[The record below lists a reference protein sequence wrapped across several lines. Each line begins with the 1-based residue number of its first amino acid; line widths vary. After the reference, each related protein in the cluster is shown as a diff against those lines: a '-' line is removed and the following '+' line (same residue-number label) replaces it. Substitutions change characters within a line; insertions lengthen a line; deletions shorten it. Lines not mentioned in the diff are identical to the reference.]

1 MSRVCDELYRES
13 DFVTDLK
20 SHAQRTA
27 VIRVEH
33 PSSVH
38 TSFLD
43 NIKQLHENEKTILF
57 TMACTNSEEKTSATQ
72 VTYLLMW
79 HQNSVRQETFFRRM
93 VLCAN
98 GLDQKLRVCRPEIQR
113 LNADIREKRSEETV
127 EHAKNELAERK
138 DTANM
143 IRKNISYSLLSTFD
157 FWALVRAQMAQNDAL
172 GHKDLC
178 DIIKGKPPKKKVTN
192 KRSNKSLKKAD
203 KKVKKQKLEIRHRPV
218 DRHDR
223 VIEEYNRMTEM
234 NFFNVGDRVRV
245 QRYNNRTEVAVVINK
260 IPVQG
265 WSDEQYEVRF
275 FDDIT
280 MYVDVHDK
288 GTLIEITHRPY
299 VKSLGSIVPN
309 VRKYNTEGDPWN
321 TDRSIVADYDSDSSD
336 SDSDSGSGCV

>member
-113 LNADIREKRSEETV
+113 LNADIREKRSEESV

-178 DIIKGKPPKKKVTN
+178 DIIKGKPPKKKGNQQT
-192 KRSNKSLKKAD
+192 
-203 KKVKKQKLEIRHRPV
+203 KQQ
-218 DRHDR
+218 
-223 VIEEYNRMTEM
+223 VIEKGWQESQETKTWDPPSTCGQTWQGNW
-234 NFFNVGDRVRV
+234 RV
-245 QRYNNRTEVAVVINK
+245 QPNDR
-260 IPVQG
+260 
-265 WSDEQYEVRF
+265 DEF
-275 FDDIT
+275 F
-280 MYVDVHDK
+280 
-288 GTLIEITHRPY
+288 
-299 VKSLGSIVPN
+299 
-309 VRKYNTEGDPWN
+309 
-321 TDRSIVADYDSDSSD
+321 
-336 SDSDSGSGCV
+336 